1 MESDRALTERPGL
14 DPCRIVWDDEGSDV
28 PSLRIDTTRLLAI
41 RRLDDGVAE
50 EDESRRNGR
59 RHDYGK
65 SHGLTFQEQNARRK
79 YAPFAAVGVPL
90 VPTYSL
96 EAAERVHVE

>member
-1 MESDRALTERPGL
+1 MESDRAFTKRPRL
-14 DPCRIVWDDEGSDV
+14 DPCRIVRDDEGSDV
-28 PSLRIDTTRLLAI
+28 PSLRIDTTRLLI
-41 RRLDDGVAE
+41 VRRLNRRVAE
-50 EDESRRNGR
+50 ENESRRNGR
-59 RHDYGK
+59 RHDYVE